1 MSSALD
7 IVGAREA
14 EHKASANQQAAE
26 EELRDAW
33 DRYGACE
40 REYRMELAKKMT
52 QLHASG
58 VAWTASR
65 DIALGDERVAALRYE
80 RDVAR
85 GVREAADQAAY
96 RLGADRRA
104 LGRLVEWS
112 QRIDIRTG
120 GVGEQ
125 PMGVA
130 A

>member
-1 MSSALD
+1 MSNALD

-26 EELRDAW
+26 AQLRDAW
-33 DRYGACE
+33 ADYGLAE
-40 REYRMELAKKMT
+40 RAYRVELAKKMT

-58 VAWTASR
+58 VAWTACR
-65 DIALGDERVAALRYE
+65 DLALGDERVAELRYE
-80 RDVAR
+80 RDVLR
-85 GVREAADQAAY
+85 GVRESADQAAY

>member
-1 MSSALD
+1 MTSALD

-26 EELRDAW
+26 EALRDAW
-33 DRYGACE
+33 ADYGAAE
-40 REYRMELAKKMT
+40 RAYRVELAKKMT

-65 DIALGDERVAALRYE
+65 DIALGDERVAALRFE
-80 RDVAR
+80 RDIAR

-125 PMGVA
+125 PVGVA